1 MLRGFKLNRCDWYV
15 VMYVLYMMQGV
26 LYPTGAINQLL
37 QLGMILM
44 AFINAVPVFLPS
56 SKKPDILNATAL
68 LVMLYVVYGGIC
80 ALFKISYP
88 FSFGGMSSSYTYLQS
103 SLNSL
108 LPIFFFYVCAKRGYL
123 SDERIKAYFFV
134 LLLLSLYRYYQNL
147 VTMKMEADADREE
160 FTNNVGYSFV
170 SLIAFLPLIKKTWL
184 RYALLMLCVFFIVSA
199 MKRGAI
205 LIGGVCAAWMFYR
218 DFKTTRRAGAKIAVF
233 TFILCAIVASAIY
246 VEKMYN
252 ESQYFQQRVEQT
264 EEGYSSGRDVIYSKV
279 WNSYWDRSTALEM
292 IFGKGANSTIPV
304 AGNYAHQDWLETLHD
319 TGLVGT
325 VILLY
330 FFIAFWRMCRK
341 SRHFLAPEH
350 ETSLWLVFILVAA
363 QTMFS
368 MSIQSLAISSSM
380 LLAYWIYYSE
390 KRSTL

>member
-123 SDERIKAYFFV
+123 SEERIKAYFFV

-147 VTMKMEADADREE
+147 VTMKMEADANREE

-184 RYALLMLCVFFIVSA
+184 RYALLMLCGFFIVSA

-330 FFIAFWRMCRK
+330 FFIAFWRMCRR

-380 LLAYWIYYSE
+380 LLAYWTYYSE